1 MFEYYSENGFTLI
14 KNKQALT
21 SIIYRSIF
29 SITETEPFCK
39 KKLLISENF
48 KVLDEF
54 LIKNVSTPIQLI
66 EINKFTF
73 FIFEKFRLKIKE
85 TVARL
90 ENTIVTEFESAIVNI
105 DKINLQFSEL
115 PIYED
120 IVLSPFISTSKNDLK
135 SFNSLSFNPI
145 SGQQKVFTLM

>member
-21 SIIYRSIF
+21 SILYRGIF
-29 SITETEPFCK
+29 SITETETFGK
-39 KKLLISENF
+39 KKLSISENF
-48 KVLDEF
+48 KVIDEF
-54 LIKNVSTPIQLI
+54 LGKNVSASIQLI
-66 EINKFTF
+66 DINKFKF
-73 FIFEKFRLKIKE
+73 FIFEKFRLQVKD

-90 ENTIVTEFESAIVNI
+90 ENTIVTEFESSIINI

-120 IVLSPFISTSKNDLK
+120 IVFSPLISTSKNDLR
-135 SFNSLSFNPI
+135 SFNSLSFNPM